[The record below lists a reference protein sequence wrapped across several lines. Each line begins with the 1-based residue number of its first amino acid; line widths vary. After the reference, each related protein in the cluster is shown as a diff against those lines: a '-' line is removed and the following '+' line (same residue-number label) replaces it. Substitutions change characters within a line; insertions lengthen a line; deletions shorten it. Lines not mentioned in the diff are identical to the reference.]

1 MLGDDPDDPGRD
13 AARSAG
19 PPPRA
24 RRSRRTRSSV
34 TAAARPR
41 SPGVEARDADG
52 VPGRPPASDDR
63 AAAISSRA
71 WSRACSVD
79 TCCFSCPVSRA
90 ADVLPATPAAA
101 QPMASAATTARGHR
115 KRPMTRHDTLPR
127 RKGGPTMTTRREF
140 LGTTT
145 GALAGLAFV
154 GCDLLAAAPVR
165 AQTRRREVVVSG
177 RRVKTVDVHAHCAVP
192 EAMALMG
199 LKAAPQSLI
208 MGQDRIRA
216 MDEQG
221 IDVEA
226 LSINPYWY
234 KAERD
239 LARALVKIQN
249 EKLAE
254 LCASRPDRFVAFA
267 TVALQYPDLAAEQLE
282 EGVKKLGLRGGSIG
296 CSVNG
301 EELSDPKFHPF
312 WAKAEQLGCLIFIHP
327 LGGTAGFE
335 QRLRGNG
342 GLANVIGN
350 PLDTTIALSHLIF
363 EGTLDRFPGLKICAA
378 HGGGYL
384 PSYAARSDGG
394 CVTFPDRCPKPLAK
408 RPTEYLR
415 RLYYDSIV
423 FTPEALRHLAA
434 EVGSGQIV
442 MGTDYPFPWMKTSV
456 DHILNTPGL
465 SDAEKR

>member
-1 MLGDDPDDPGRD
+1 M
-13 AARSAG
+13 AG
-19 PPPRA
+19 
-24 RRSRRTRSSV
+24 V
-34 TAAARPR
+34 
-41 SPGVEARDADG
+41 
-52 VPGRPPASDDR
+52 
-63 AAAISSRA
+63 
-71 WSRACSVD
+71 
-79 TCCFSCPVSRA
+79 
-90 ADVLPATPAAA
+90 
-101 QPMASAATTARGHR
+101 
-115 KRPMTRHDTLPR
+115 
-127 RKGGPTMTTRREF
+127 
-140 LGTTT
+140 
-145 GALAGLAFV
+145 AFV
-154 GCDLLAAAPVR
+154 GCDLLVAR
-165 AQTRRREVVVSG
+165 DAQAQSARRREVVVSG

-199 LKAAPQSLI
+199 LKVEPRTLI
-208 MGQDRIRA
+208 MGQDRISA

-239 LARALVKIQN
+239 LAQALIKIQN

-254 LCASRPDRFVAFA
+254 LCASRPERFVAFA

-296 CSVNG
+296 ANVSG
-301 EELSDPKFHPF
+301 EELSDPRFHPF

-327 LGGTAGFE
+327 QGGTAGFE
-335 QRLRGNG
+335 QRLRGSG
-342 GLANVIGN
+342 GLSNVIGN

-384 PSYAARSDGG
+384 PSYAARSDQG
-394 CVTFPDRCPKPLAK
+394 CVTFPERCSKVQLKK

-415 RLYYDSIV
+415 QLYYDSIV
-423 FTPEALRHLAA
+423 FTSEALRHLAA
-434 EVGSGQIV
+434 EVGPGQIV
-442 MGTDYPFPWMKTSV
+442 MGTDYPFPWTKTSV

-465 SDAEKR
+465 SDAERTAMLGETAARLLRIKS